1 MNTNMMTYAMEVYAS
16 SRDSIDLEEIYSTD
30 WDDAL
35 ALVDAMFQLKDDF
48 SYCDY
53 TVHFLDKLHFLPF
66 DFKADGLEFWI
77 YENGKMLETLHIYHY
92 DIKHHIF
99 TKS

>member
-1 MNTNMMTYAMEVYAS
+1 MITNMMTYVLAVYAS
-16 SRDSIDLEEIYSTD
+16 SCDSIDLEEIYSTD
-30 WDDAL
+30 SNDAL

-53 TVHFLDKLHFLPF
+53 TVHFLDKLRFLPS
-66 DFKADGLEFWI
+66 DFKADSLVFWI
-77 YENGKMLETLHIYHY
+77 YENGKMLETLHTYHY